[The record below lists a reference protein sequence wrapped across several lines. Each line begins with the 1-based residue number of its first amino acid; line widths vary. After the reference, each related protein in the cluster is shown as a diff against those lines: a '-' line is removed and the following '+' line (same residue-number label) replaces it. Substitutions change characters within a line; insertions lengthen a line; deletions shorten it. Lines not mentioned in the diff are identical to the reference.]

1 MLNLVSYLLFLS
13 VLKIHLNGS
22 SQGDL
27 TINFEAPWFKQID
40 TFWYSRNDV
49 KKVVILGR
57 GPPGSCCQSCGFFF
71 AWNPLLIIDQ
81 IQH

>member
-49 KKVVILGR
+49 KKVVVLGR
-57 GPPGSCCQSCGFFF
+57 GPPRQLLSKLWIFFCLESSVK
-71 AWNPLLIIDQ
+71 N
-81 IQH
+81 